1 MAAKLSMGWNA
12 CTNYLNT
19 AMQFVQGVLVTRWL
33 MTYLGQEQYGL
44 WSIIWSFFMYSIL
57 LDFGLGTAAQKVTAT
72 ELHRRDI
79 ETYNRTISSVVFIN
93 ATMSIVILA
102 GTLAGCWL
110 IRGLLHLPP
119 DTDPTYYRQCLLLC
133 GIGSAIIFP
142 FGVFTQ
148 ILVGLHRLYIRNY
161 VLLAGRVVETVGLG
175 LIVSHGGGVLALL
188 AFTMACNI
196 LRCLAITGYVRW
208 AIPGFR
214 LDFRPSVEA
223 LRSIAHF
230 STSVYLMCWAKLIW
244 ERAAALVLSIG
255 TGLGAVG
262 VYQLGNKLPSMVE
275 IVIAPSQ
282 EMFSPLAARL
292 HGYGKTCW
300 LGRILLQYMQFNA
313 FLSNG
318 IIVGLLLFIRPLMRL
333 LLKVDMPEVTLIAQ
347 VSILFYWERL
357 LLLSLPDKYLLMAG
371 YHRQVSRAH
380 LGGSVLYLLLGSLV
394 VSLVPAAHAGV
405 SIQLALIASFLLVTA
420 VMVLPCLLRSLQ
432 LSWWQLCRRVIL
444 KPLLVTAP
452 MAVLALGEYLLLMDR
467 IHDFWLLLLAGV
479 SGGLTYVASVWLWGL
494 DPRQRLLCRR
504 WLDRKLAR
512 AHSR

>member
-1 MAAKLSMGWNA
+1 MAAKLSLGWNA

-19 AMQFVQGVLVTRWL
+19 AMQFVQGILVTRWL
-33 MTYLGQEQYGL
+33 MSYLGQEQYGL

-57 LDFGLGTAAQKVTAT
+57 LDFGLGAAAQKVTAT
-72 ELHRRDI
+72 EMHRRDI
-79 ETYNRTISSVVFIN
+79 EAYNRTISSVVFIN
-93 ATMSIVILA
+93 ATMSLVIIA

-119 DTDPTYYRQCLLLC
+119 DADPAYYRQCLLLC

-161 VLLAGRVVETVGLG
+161 VVLAGRIVETIGLG
-175 LIVSHGGGVLALL
+175 LIVSRGGGVLALL

-214 LDFRPSVEA
+214 LSLRPSGEA
-223 LRSIAHF
+223 LRGIAHF
-230 STSVYLMCWAKLIW
+230 SASVYLMCWAKLIW
-244 ERAAALVLSIG
+244 ERAAALFLSVG
-255 TGLGAVG
+255 AGLGAVG
-262 VYQLGNKLPSMVE
+262 TYQLGNKLPSMIE

-292 HGYGKTCW
+292 HGYGKTRW
-300 LGRILLQYMQFNA
+300 LGRILLQYMQLNA

-333 LLKVDMPEVTLIAQ
+333 LLKVDLPEVTLIAQ

-357 LLLSLPDKYLLMAG
+357 LLCSLPDKYLLMAG
-371 YHRQVSRAH
+371 LHRQVSRAH
-380 LGGSVLYLLLGSLV
+380 LGGSVLYLLLGSLA
-394 VSLVPAAHAGV
+394 VSLFPDHAGV
-405 SIQLALIASFLLVTA
+405 SVQLALIASFLLVTG
-420 VMVLPCLLRSLQ
+420 VLVLPCLLRSLQ
-432 LSWWQLCRRVIL
+432 LSWWTLCRKVIL

-452 MAVLALGEYLLLMDR
+452 MGALALAEYLLLMDR
-467 IHDFWLLLLAGV
+467 IHDVWLLLLAGV

-494 DPRQRLLCRR
+494 DQRQRLLCRR
-504 WLDRKLAR
+504 WLSRKLAH